1 MKRYVNRI
9 SLGLMAVAV
18 VLALVQWI
26 AGAQGNALSSAFEF
40 IQSWVLITAAVIL
53 AGFLAIRQSKS
64 FPEFVRTLFSFRANL
79 PVPVTI
85 LSYLSTEWFLGF
97 HEKYNVGAWHSGM
110 ALKGFWLGTIAQSH
124 PSATN
129 PFPNV
134 HYSFWVNMLQWM
146 VDHSVYSWF
155 GYVVIGG
162 ELLIALTFITAILG
176 FVYRPFVAV
185 AAVGALIG
193 LLFHFWF
200 LMSGSAGVNALMPY
214 LTGIA
219 AVCLIGS
226 LVAKP
231 EAPTPTQTVTE
242 PKIVMETIAVASEKV
257 AKNGTNRTPVG
268 TL

>member
-1 MKRYVNRI
+1 MKRQFGLV
-9 SLGLMAVAV
+9 SLTIMGAAVL
-18 VLALVQWI
+18 LALVQWI
-26 AGAQGNALSSAFEF
+26 VGWQGNTLSSSVEF
-40 IQSWVLITAAVIL
+40 FQSWVLITASIVLVGYVAL
-53 AGFLAIRQSKS
+53 RESTGFADLIRR
-64 FPEFVRTLFSFRANL
+64 FFTFRFNL

-85 LSYLSTEWFLGF
+85 LSYLSTTWFLGF
-97 HEKYNVGAWHSGM
+97 HEKYNVAAWHSGA

-146 VDHSVYSWF
+146 VDHSIYSWF

-162 ELLIALTFITAILG
+162 ALLIAVTFITAIVTV
-176 FVYRPFVAV
+176 VYRSLLPV
-185 AAVGALIG
+185 AAAGTIVA

-214 LTGIA
+214 LTGLA

-226 LVAKP
+226 WVAASVP
-231 EAPTPTQTVTE
+231 AIRTVESTSTM
-242 PKIVMETIAVASEKV
+242 VLETIAARKEQVPT
-257 AKNGTNRTPVG
+257 NGKTREPISTR
-268 TL
+268 